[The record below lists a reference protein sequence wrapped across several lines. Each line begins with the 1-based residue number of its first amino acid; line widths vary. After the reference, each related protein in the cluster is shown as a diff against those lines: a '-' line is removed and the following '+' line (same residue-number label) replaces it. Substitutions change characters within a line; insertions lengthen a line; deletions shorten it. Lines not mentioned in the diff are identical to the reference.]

1 MDFIGEKAAINSSFM
16 FYITKLRCSCGLLF
30 VHSGKHY
37 LLLSSISDGLKEVRT
52 LMDELYLPLVPLFSA
67 EPSTVKHF
75 ESLTTAA
82 ATSTTGGSAENKVN
96 HADKTTVLGLELPVN
111 VHLLTLE
118 ARSNKE
124 LLVRLAH
131 QFAVGEDAAL
141 SAPVSV
147 DLFQLLQAWEPVSAQ
162 EMTLSANQLKSEQL
176 AGKIQWPTE
185 ASASAGTTP
194 AVASLTAEGKAE
206 VKKGTQQLRGA
217 ANAAGSFV
225 VELNPMQIKTFLV
238 QLK

>member
-1 MDFIGEKAAINSSFM
+1 MYQPHYCLQLGTCLIRELLVFIFC
-16 FYITKLRCSCGLLF
+16 F
-30 VHSGKHY
+30 SGKHY

-75 ESLTTAA
+75 QSLATTAA
-82 ATSTTGGSAENKVN
+82 AGSAENKVD
-96 HADKTTVLGLELPVN
+96 HADKTTALGLELPVN

-131 QFAVGEDAAL
+131 QFAVGEDASL

-162 EMTLSANQLKSEQL
+162 EMTLSANQLKSEQF

-185 ASASAGTTP
+185 ASASVGATP